1 MLVYAPQGYLLFL
14 KDRTLMA
21 QPFDAKAIKT
31 TGEPVPLAEQIGT
44 DAVGLARFSVSRD
57 GVLAYRTGESGGRL
71 LWMDRSGKELDTL
84 GDPAEYQ
91 DPDFSPAGDRLAFDL
106 TDTRSGKTDIWIRD
120 LSRGVN
126 SRFTFGQD
134 NSFCPRVVSP
144 RRRDRLR
151 LGSGRGV
158 RHLPEGDERE
168 RGGEAPGQVGRA
180 RHSHR
185 AFLPTAVSSRINAR
199 TPRRTGT
206 SSSFP

>member
-21 QPFDAKAIKT
+21 QPFDAKTVKT
-31 TGEPVPLAEQIGT
+31 TGEPMPLAEQIGT

-91 DPDFSPAGDRLAFDL
+91 DPEFSPAGDRLAFDL
-106 TDTRSGKTDIWIRD
+106 SDVRNGKTDIWIRD

-134 NSFCPRVVSP
+134 SAFCPVWSP
-144 RRRDRLR
+144 LGDSIVYSSDRDGAFGIYQKATS
-151 LGSGRGV
+151 GSG
-158 RHLPEGDERE
+158 
-168 RGGEAPGQVGRA
+168 
-180 RHSHR
+180 
-185 AFLPTAVSSRINAR
+185 
-199 TPRRTGT
+199 
-206 SSSFP
+206 